1 MSKSLHFMQ
10 SLAKKQQLVNQSQLL
25 RHKPSET
32 QHHKVGVDEDSS
44 GANNNR
50 RQKLQTSGTRL
61 NNSQERKGN

>member
-44 GANNNR
+44 GTNNR
-50 RQKLQTSGTRL
+50 RIKL
-61 NNSQERKGN
+61 NNSQERKGNQGRS